1 MTCYA
6 HSGCSCLVI
15 FARAKSSQ
23 SETLGRYVIT
33 IEFSGLVLRV
43 LYFLCCMMDTMSC
56 IFLQLL
62 SHTSTGTNVQFY
74 LLIIQTWKSSR
85 GKSAGRYFLKPFISH
100 SRKLFSKFPY
110 KNFCHCCI
118 WYHWP
123 TKFLIVFLQIMHPAM
138 TVFSSPR
145 LLQCSA
151 WWWNRTENCIRH
163 YQWSSSARNLQFGD

>member
-1 MTCYA
+1 MTFYA

-85 GKSAGRYFLKPFISH
+85 GVSAGRTFLKRLFSYL
-100 SRKLFSKFPY
+100 RKLFLRDSVRNICQIAFRD
-110 KNFCHCCI
+110 I
-118 WYHWP
+118 
-123 TKFLIVFLQIMHPAM
+123 ISLQN
-138 TVFSSPR
+138 SS
-145 LLQCSA
+145 LSL
-151 WWWNRTENCIRH
+151 H
-163 YQWSSSARNLQFGD
+163 